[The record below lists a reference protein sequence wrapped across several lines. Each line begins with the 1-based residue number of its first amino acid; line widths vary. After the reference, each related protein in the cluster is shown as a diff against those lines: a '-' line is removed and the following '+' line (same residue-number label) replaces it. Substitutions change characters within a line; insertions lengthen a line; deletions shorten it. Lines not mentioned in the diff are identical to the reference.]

1 MLQRIKQAYEAGR
14 RAADDRGTPASEAS
28 KRAGRPCLAL
38 LALDLPDAAVR
49 QLADRHA
56 SAAQRAGTR
65 ALLITSATATDI
77 FLRPD
82 LVCERLPLLADLRLA
97 SDDPTELLLQYL
109 RRRLHHIL
117 DKWSVTDCMWA
128 GNASAEL
135 IGAGSTFPEGNIRCH
150 ALI

>member
-1 MLQRIKQAYEAGR
+1 MLQRIKQAYQAGR
-14 RAADDRGTPASEAS
+14 RAADDLGTPASEATA
-28 KRAGRPCLAL
+28 RAGRPRLAL
-38 LALDLPDAAVR
+38 LALDLPDATVG

-65 ALLITSATATDI
+65 ALLITSTTATGI

-97 SDDPTELLLQYL
+97 SDDPAEILLQYL
-109 RRRLHHIL
+109 RRRLRLIL
-117 DKWSVTDCMWA
+117 DKWSVTDCLWA

-135 IGAGSTFPEGNIRCH
+135 IGPGSTFPESNIRCR
-150 ALI
+150 AFN